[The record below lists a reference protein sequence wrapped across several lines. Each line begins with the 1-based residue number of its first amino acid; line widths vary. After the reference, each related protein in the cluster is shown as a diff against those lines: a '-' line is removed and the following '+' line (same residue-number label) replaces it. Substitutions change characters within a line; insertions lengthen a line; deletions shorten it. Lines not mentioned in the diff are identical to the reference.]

1 MRDELIAAALKHLPP
16 SSAHLRLLAVEGAA
30 VQRGD
35 LDVTVIT
42 GAAAEWQLAP
52 DSFDAVTACDAELSA
67 DFLAACL
74 NALRPG
80 GRLIVVQSEGEPND
94 TWLKQLEGAGYTR
107 ILIEAAL
114 DQGGL
119 LLRGEKPHT
128 EARTVD
134 RIRQVADLDQY
145 AGRYLHL
152 LIRQTP
158 NKPVWALRPDDV
170 ITWHAAAV
178 QGSDGAALLAFSSL
192 PKAVAFM
199 QPAVMQGL
207 IRDINKVGKFSREI
221 ARAWDMPL
229 LLNPD
234 IEALSGCEIVFSPVD
249 AQTAE
254 APDE

>member
-1 MRDELIAAALKHLPP
+1 MGDELTAAALRHLPP
-16 SSAHLRLLAVEGAA
+16 SGATLRLLAVDGLAA
-30 VQRGD
+30 ERGD
-35 LDVTVIT
+35 LDITIVT
-42 GAAAEWQLAP
+42 GAAADWQLAP
-52 DSFDAVTACDAELSA
+52 DSFDAVMARDAELSS
-67 DFLAACL
+67 DFLTACL
-74 NALRPG
+74 NTLRPG
-80 GRLIVVQSEGEPND
+80 GRLIVVQSTGEPD
-94 TWLKQLEGAGYTR
+94 EAWVKLLEGAGYTR
-107 ILIEAAL
+107 ILIEAIL
-114 DQGGL
+114 ENSL

-128 EARTVD
+128 KARTVD

-170 ITWHAAAV
+170 IVWYAAAM
-178 QGSDGAALLAFSSL
+178 QGVDGPALLAFSSL

-207 IRDINKVGKFSREI
+207 IHDVNKVGKFSREV
-221 ARAWDMPL
+221 ARSWNVPL

-234 IEALSGCEIVFSPVD
+234 IEALTGCEIVFSPVD
-249 AQTAE
+249 AQAAE

>member
-1 MRDELIAAALKHLPP
+1 MCDERIAAALKHLPP
-16 SSAHLRLLAVEGAA
+16 SGATLRLLSVGGVAA
-30 VQRGD
+30 QRGD
-35 LDVTVIT
+35 LDVTIVT
-42 GAAAEWQLAP
+42 GAAAEWRLAP
-52 DSFDAVTACDAELSA
+52 DSFDAVMAYDAELSA
-67 DFLAACL
+67 DFLAVCL

-80 GRLIVVQSEGEPND
+80 GRMIVVQSAGEPD
-94 TWLKQLEGAGYTR
+94 DAWLKRLEGAGYTR
-107 ILIEAAL
+107 ILIEAIL
-114 DQGGL
+114 DDGL

-158 NKPVWALRPDDV
+158 NKPVWTLRPDDV

-178 QGSDGAALLAFSSL
+178 QGSDDAVLLAFSSL

-207 IRDINKVGKFSREI
+207 IRDVNKVGKYSREV
-221 ARAWDMPL
+221 ARAWNVPL
-229 LLNPD
+229 LLNPE
-234 IEALSGCEIVFSPVD
+234 IESLAECEIVFSPVD
-249 AQTAE
+249 AQSAE
-254 APDE
+254 VPDE

>member
-1 MRDELIAAALKHLPP
+1 MNQELITAALKHLPP
-16 SSAHLRLLAVEGAA
+16 SGARLRLLAVGDVVA
-30 VQRGD
+30 QRGD
-35 LDVTVIT
+35 LDVTIMT
-42 GAAAEWQLAP
+42 GAAAEWRLAP
-52 DSFDAVTACDAELSA
+52 DSFDAVLACDAELSA
-67 DFLAACL
+67 AFLATCL
-74 NALRPG
+74 SVLRPG
-80 GRLIVVQSEGEPND
+80 GRLIVVQSSGEPD
-94 TWLKQLEGAGYTR
+94 EAWVKRLEGAGYTR
-107 ILIEAAL
+107 ILIEALA
-114 DQGGL
+114 GNSL

-158 NKPVWALRPDDV
+158 NKPVWALRPEDV

-178 QGSDGAALLAFSSL
+178 QGSDAAILLAFSSL

-207 IRDINKVGKFSREI
+207 IRDVNKVGKFSREA
-221 ARAWDMPL
+221 ARSWPV

-234 IEALSGCEIVFSPVD
+234 IEMLAGCEIVFQVVD
-249 AQTAE
+249 AQAAE